1 MATIFA
7 EATPPGRGGVSIVRL
22 SGPEARH
29 VAEDLAGALPEARY
43 CYYRSIRDGDDLI
56 DRALVVRFEVGASF
70 TGEDSCEFH
79 LHGAPVVVKRL
90 EAALLARGL
99 RRAEAGEFT
108 LRSFTSGQM
117 DLAEVEGLSDLLAA
131 ETEAQRK
138 LAVEASAGA
147 LGRLAEVWREGLV
160 HAGAMITAS
169 IDFADEEIP
178 EDVAAE
184 VWQGVA
190 DVRASISG
198 ELAGFPARERLRD
211 GFEVALLGAPNAGKS
226 SLMNAIARKD
236 IAIVTEQ
243 AGTTRDVME
252 FRAELRGL
260 PVIFLD
266 TAGIRP
272 TEDMVEG
279 IGIGRAR
286 DRASAADLRI
296 FLGPVPGEVV
306 DLVHPDDLLVESK
319 GDLTGAPGAISSV
332 TGDGVDALLD
342 QVFDI
347 LRGRLARSG
356 IASHARQAEAMQAA
370 VDALDVIPNTP
381 PELMAE
387 ALREALHHLQRLVG
401 KIDVDDY
408 LDRVFST
415 FCVGK

>member
-1 MATIFA
+1 MDTIFA

-22 SGPEARH
+22 SGPASRQ

-43 CYYRSIRDGDDLI
+43 SYYRSIRDGGDLI
-56 DRALVVRFEVGASF
+56 DRALLVRFEAGASF

-99 RRAEAGEFT
+99 RRAEPGEFT
-108 LRSFTSGQM
+108 LRSFISGQM

-131 ETEAQRK
+131 ETESQRK
-138 LAVEASAGA
+138 LAVEASTGA
-147 LGRLAEVWREGLV
+147 LGRLAEEWREGLV

-178 EDVAAE
+178 DEVAAD
-184 VWQGVA
+184 VWQVVA
-190 DVRASISG
+190 GVRASIAA
-198 ELAGFPARERLRD
+198 ELAGFHARERLRQ

-236 IAIVTEQ
+236 VAIVTEQ
-243 AGTTRDVME
+243 AGTTRDVVE
-252 FRAELRGL
+252 FRADLRGL

-266 TAGIRP
+266 TAGIRD
-272 TEDMVEG
+272 TEDLVEG

-286 DRASAADLRI
+286 DRAADADLRI
-296 FLGPVPGEVV
+296 FLGSVPDEAC
-306 DLVHPDDLLVESK
+306 DLISEGDLFVETK
-319 GDLTGAPGAISSV
+319 GDLTGISGAISSQ
-332 TGDGVDALLD
+332 TGEGVDLLLD
-342 QVFDI
+342 QIFEI
-347 LRGRLARSG
+347 LRERVATSG
-356 IASHARQAEAMQAA
+356 VASHARQAEAMQAA
-370 VDALDVIPNTP
+370 VDALDMPDNAP
-381 PELMAE
+381 PELLAE
-387 ALREALHHLQRLVG
+387 AMREALHHLQRLVG
-401 KIDVDDY
+401 KVDVDDY

>member
-198 ELAGFPARERLRD
+198 ELAGFPARERLRH

>member
-1 MATIFA
+1 METIFA

-22 SGPEARH
+22 SGPDARR

-43 CYYRSIRDGDDLI
+43 CYYRVVRDGDDLI
-56 DRALVVRFEVGASF
+56 DRALVVRFDGGASF
-70 TGEDSCEFH
+70 TGEESCEFH

-90 EAALLARGL
+90 EAALQARGL

-108 LRSFTSGQM
+108 LRSFLSGQM

-131 ETEAQRK
+131 ETESQRK
-138 LAVEASAGA
+138 LAVEASTGA
-147 LGRLAEVWREGLV
+147 LGRLAADWREGLV

-178 EDVAAE
+178 DEVAAD
-184 VWQGVA
+184 VWRGIAQ
-190 DVRASISG
+190 VRSSIMA
-198 ELAGFPARERLRD
+198 ELADFPARERLRQ
-211 GFEVALLGAPNAGKS
+211 GFEVALIGAPNAGKS

-236 IAIVTEQ
+236 VAIVTEQ
-243 AGTTRDVME
+243 AGTTRDVVE
-252 FRAELRGL
+252 FRADLRGL

-266 TAGIRP
+266 TAGIRE
-272 TEDMVEG
+272 TEDLVEG

-286 DRASAADLRI
+286 QRAMDADLRI
-296 FLGPVPGEVV
+296 FLGRVPAEAA
-306 DLVHPDDLLVESK
+306 DLVRDGDLFVETK
-319 GDLTGAPGAISSV
+319 GDLTLALGAISSV
-332 TGDGVDALLD
+332 TGEGVDQLLD
-342 QVFDI
+342 QIFEV
-347 LRGRLARSG
+347 LRGRVAASG
-356 IASHARQAEAMQAA
+356 VASHARQAEAMQAA
-370 VDALDVIPNTP
+370 VDALDVPQDMP
-381 PELMAE
+381 PEILSE

>member
-1 MATIFA
+1 MDTIFA

-22 SGPEARH
+22 SGPASRQ

-43 CYYRSIRDGDDLI
+43 SYYRSIRDGGDLI
-56 DRALVVRFEVGASF
+56 DRALLVRFEAGASF

-99 RRAEAGEFT
+99 RRAEPGEFT
-108 LRSFTSGQM
+108 LRSFISGQM

-131 ETEAQRK
+131 ETESQRK
-138 LAVEASAGA
+138 LAVEASTGA
-147 LGRLAEVWREGLV
+147 LGRLAEEWREGLV

-178 EDVAAE
+178 DEVAAD
-184 VWQGVA
+184 VWQVVA
-190 DVRASISG
+190 GVRASIAA
-198 ELAGFPARERLRD
+198 ELAGFPARERLRQ

-236 IAIVTEQ
+236 VAIVTEQ
-243 AGTTRDVME
+243 AGTTRDVVE
-252 FRAELRGL
+252 FRADLRGL

-266 TAGIRP
+266 TAGIRE
-272 TEDMVEG
+272 TEDLVEG

-286 DRASAADLRI
+286 DRAADADLRI
-296 FLGPVPGEVV
+296 FLGSVPDEAR
-306 DLVHPDDLLVESK
+306 DLISEGDLFVETK
-319 GDLTGAPGAISSV
+319 GDLTGISGAISSQ
-332 TGDGVDALLD
+332 TGEGVDLLLD
-342 QVFDI
+342 QIFEI
-347 LRGRLARSG
+347 LRERLAASG
-356 IASHARQAEAMQAA
+356 VASHARQAEAMQAA
-370 VDALDVIPNTP
+370 VDALDMPDNAP
-381 PELMAE
+381 PELLAE
-387 ALREALHHLQRLVG
+387 AMREALHHLQRLVG
-401 KIDVDDY
+401 KVDVDDY

>member
-1 MATIFA
+1 MDTIFA

-22 SGPEARH
+22 SGPASRQ
-29 VAEDLAGALPEARY
+29 VAEDLAGALPDARY
-43 CYYRSIRDGDDLI
+43 CYYRTIRDGDDLI
-56 DRALVVRFEVGASF
+56 DRALVVRFVAGASF

-108 LRSFTSGQM
+108 LRSFASGQM

-138 LAVEASAGA
+138 LAVEASTGA
-147 LGRLAEVWREGLV
+147 LGRLAEIWREGLV
-160 HAGAMITAS
+160 QAGAMITAS

-178 EDVAAE
+178 EDVAAD
-184 VWQGVA
+184 VWQGIA
-190 DVRASISG
+190 DVRASISA
-198 ELAGFPARERLRD
+198 ELAGFPARERLRH
-211 GFEVALLGAPNAGKS
+211 GFEVALIGAPNAGKS

-243 AGTTRDVME
+243 AGTTRDVVE

-266 TAGIRP
+266 TAGIRR
-272 TEDMVEG
+272 TEDLVEG

-286 DRASAADLRI
+286 ERAAAADLRI
-296 FLGPVPGEVV
+296 FLGPVPDEAA
-306 DLVHPDDLLVESK
+306 DLLRPDDLLIESK
-319 GDLTGAPGAISSV
+319 GDLTGLPGAVSSV
-332 TGDGVDALLD
+332 TGDGIDALLG
-342 QVFDI
+342 QVFDV
-347 LRGRLARSG
+347 LRGRMASSG
-356 IASHARQAEAMQAA
+356 VASHARQAEAMQAA
-370 VDALDVIPNTP
+370 VDALDVAVDTP

>member
-22 SGPEARH
+22 SGPESRQ

-43 CYYRSIRDGDDLI
+43 CYYRSVRDGDDLI
-56 DRALVVRFEVGASF
+56 DRALVMRFEAGASF
-70 TGEDSCEFH
+70 TGEESCEFH

-90 EAALLARGL
+90 EAALVARGL

-131 ETEAQRK
+131 ETETQRK
-138 LAVEASAGA
+138 LAVEASSGA
-147 LGRLAEVWREGLV
+147 LGRLAEEWREGLV

-178 EDVAAE
+178 DEVAAD
-184 VWQGVA
+184 VWRVIAGV
-190 DVRASISG
+190 RSSIAA
-198 ELAGFPARERLRD
+198 ELAGFPARERLRL

-226 SLMNAIARKD
+226 SLMNAIARRD
-236 IAIVTEQ
+236 VAIVTEY
-243 AGTTRDVME
+243 AGTTRDVVE
-252 FRAELRGL
+252 FRADLRGL

-266 TAGIRP
+266 TAGIRE
-272 TEDMVEG
+272 TDDMVEG

-286 DRASAADLRI
+286 DRAADADLRI
-296 FLGPVPGEVV
+296 FLGPVPDAAR
-306 DLVHPDDLLVESK
+306 DLTRDGDLFIETK
-319 GDLTGAPGAISSV
+319 GDLTGASGAISSL
-332 TGDGVDALLD
+332 TGAGVDRLLE
-342 QVFDI
+342 QVFDS
-347 LRGRLARSG
+347 LRRRLATSG
-356 IASHARQAEAMQAA
+356 VASHARQAEAMQAA
-370 VDALDVIPNTP
+370 VDALDLPEGLA
-381 PELMAE
+381 PELLAE
-387 ALREALHHLQRLVG
+387 AMREALHHLQRLVG

>member
-22 SGPEARH
+22 SGPASRQ
-29 VAEDLAGALPEARY
+29 VAEDLAGPLAEPRY

-56 DRALVVRFEVGASF
+56 DRALVVRFDAGASF

-90 EAALLARGL
+90 EAALRARGV

-108 LRSFTSGQM
+108 LRSFASGQM

-138 LAVEASAGA
+138 LAVEASTGA
-147 LGRLAEVWREGLV
+147 LGRLAEGWREGLIE
-160 HAGAMITAS
+160 AGAMITAS

-178 EDVAAE
+178 EEVAAD
-184 VWQGVA
+184 VWKGITE
-190 DVRASISG
+190 VRASISA
-198 ELAGFPARERLRD
+198 ELAGFPARERLRH
-211 GFEVALLGAPNAGKS
+211 GFEVALVGAPNAGKS

-243 AGTTRDVME
+243 AGTTRDVVE
-252 FRAELRGL
+252 FRAELHGL

-272 TEDMVEG
+272 TEDLVEG
-279 IGIGRAR
+279 IGIDRAR
-286 DRASAADLRI
+286 DRAGAADLRI
-296 FLGPVPGEVV
+296 FLGPIPDEAA
-306 DLVHPDDLLVESK
+306 DLVRQGDLLIESK
-319 GDLTGAPGAISSV
+319 GDLTGAPGAISSL

-342 QVFDI
+342 RVFDF
-347 LRGRLARSG
+347 LRGRMARSG
-356 IASHARQAEAMQAA
+356 VASHARQAEAMQAA
-370 VDALDVIPNTP
+370 ADALDVAADMS

>member
-7 EATPPGRGGVSIVRL
+7 EATPPGRGGVSIIRL
-22 SGPEARH
+22 SGPDSRQ

-43 CYYRSIRDGDDLI
+43 CYYRAIRDDDDLI
-56 DRALVVRFEVGASF
+56 DRALVVRFEAGASF

-138 LAVEASAGA
+138 LAVEASTGA
-147 LGRLAEVWREGLV
+147 LGRLADEWREGLV
-160 HAGAMITAS
+160 HAGAMITAA

-178 EDVAAE
+178 DDVAE
-184 VWQGVA
+184 GVWLMVA
-190 DVRASISG
+190 DVRRSIAA
-198 ELAGFPARERLRD
+198 ELAGFPARERLRH

-236 IAIVTEQ
+236 VAIVTEQ
-243 AGTTRDVME
+243 AGTTRDVVE
-252 FRAELRGL
+252 FRADLRGL

-266 TAGIRP
+266 TAGIRE
-272 TEDMVEG
+272 TEDLVEG

-286 DRASAADLRI
+286 DRAIAADLRI
-296 FLGPVPGEVV
+296 FLGPVPDEAR
-306 DLVHPDDLLVESK
+306 DLVQKDDLLIETK
-319 GDLTGAPGAISSV
+319 GDLTGDARAISSL
-332 TGDGVDALLD
+332 TGVGVDLLLD
-342 QVFDI
+342 RVFEI
-347 LRGRLARSG
+347 LRERVGGSG
-356 IASHARQAEAMQAA
+356 VASHARQAQAMQAA
-370 VDALDVIPNTP
+370 VDALGVPEGTP
-381 PELMAE
+381 PEFLAE
-387 ALREALHHLQRLVG
+387 AMREASYHLQRLVG

>member
-22 SGPEARH
+22 SGPASRQ

-43 CYYRSIRDGDDLI
+43 SYYRSIRDGGDLI
-56 DRALVVRFEVGASF
+56 DRALLVRFEAGASF

-99 RRAEAGEFT
+99 RRAEPGEFT
-108 LRSFTSGQM
+108 LRSFISGQM

-131 ETEAQRK
+131 ETESQRK
-138 LAVEASAGA
+138 LAVEASTGA
-147 LGRLAEVWREGLV
+147 LGRLAEEWREGLV

-178 EDVAAE
+178 DEVAAD
-184 VWQGVA
+184 VWQVVA
-190 DVRASISG
+190 GVRASIAV
-198 ELAGFPARERLRD
+198 ELAGFPARERLRQ

-236 IAIVTEQ
+236 VAIVTEQ
-243 AGTTRDVME
+243 AGTTRDVVE
-252 FRAELRGL
+252 CRADLRAL

-266 TAGIRP
+266 TAGIRE
-272 TEDMVEG
+272 TEDLVEG

-286 DRASAADLRI
+286 DRAADADLRI
-296 FLGPVPGEVV
+296 FLGSVPDEAR
-306 DLVHPDDLLVESK
+306 DLISEGDLFVETK
-319 GDLTGAPGAISSV
+319 GDLTGISGAISSQ
-332 TGDGVDALLD
+332 TGEGVDLLLD
-342 QVFDI
+342 QIFEI
-347 LRGRLARSG
+347 LRERVATSG
-356 IASHARQAEAMQAA
+356 VASHARQAEAMQAA
-370 VDALDVIPNTP
+370 VDALDMPDNAP
-381 PELMAE
+381 PELLAE
-387 ALREALHHLQRLVG
+387 AMREALHHLQRLVG
-401 KIDVDDY
+401 KVDVDDY